1 MKAIASLMLFLWPLH
16 TLLKKKVGA
25 GMNEERLD
33 RISLPKDAGP
43 HGGSNIEWWYF
54 FSFLKGD
61 RGGRYAVMGSFFR
74 VGELEIG
81 KGHYIIH
88 TLIDLNSKKRF
99 NFSSFDSKV
108 KVAMLAIYL
117 PFYLLLHPTDKRI
130 WRLYK
135 KLLKG
140 EIPEPHTMLEAARIN
155 QHPPEL
161 NYGNHKLHF
170 KGEEGASFDVL
181 LQEGTTEIGL
191 EFIPMK
197 PVALIGGDGKPD
209 DLYYYSTTRNSVNGK
224 IKTDVKTENVSGI
237 GWFDHQWGRDYSL
250 AKGSGWDWFG
260 LQLSDGRE
268 LLLNQM
274 SSGKPMANIIEKD
287 GSIRFTRNITF
298 RKIKY
303 WKSLKT
309 NARYPVEWEITIPES
324 GIELLVEAEFPN
336 QEMLIIGP
344 IQAIWEGTCKVTGRE
359 KLADGKSRTLSGRG
373 FMELVG
379 YVK

>member
-1 MKAIASLMLFLWPLH
+1 MSD
-16 TLLKKKVGA
+16 
-25 GMNEERLD
+25 ERLD

-43 HGGSNIEWWYF
+43 HGDSNIEWWYF
-54 FSFLKGD
+54 FSFLNGD
-61 RGGRYAVMGSFFR
+61 RGGRYAVMASFFR
-74 VGELEIG
+74 VGEFEIG

-88 TLIDLNSKKRF
+88 TLIDLDRKKRF

-108 KVAMLAIYL
+108 KLAMLAIYL

-140 EIPEPHTMLEAARIN
+140 EIPAQHTMLEAARIN
-155 QHPPEL
+155 QHPLEL
-161 NYGNHKLHF
+161 IYGSHKLRF
-170 KGEEGASFDVL
+170 KGEEAVGFDAL
-181 LQEGTTEIGL
+181 LKEKNSEIEL
-191 EFIPMK
+191 EFTPIK

-209 DLYYYSTTRNSVNGK
+209 DLYYYSTTRNSVNGI
-224 IKTDVKTENVSGI
+224 IKTDGKTENVSGT

-250 AKGSGWDWFG
+250 VKGSGWDWFG
-260 LQLSDGRE
+260 ILLSDGRE

-274 SSGKPMANIIEKD
+274 SSGKPMANVIEED
-287 GSIRFTRNITF
+287 GSIRFTRNLTF
-298 RKIKY
+298 QKVKY

-309 NARYPVEWEITIPES
+309 NARYPVEWEIRIPDF
-324 GIELLVEAEFPN
+324 GIELNVEAEFPN
-336 QEMLIIGP
+336 QEMPIIGP

-359 KLADGKSRTLSGRG
+359 KHSDGKSRPLSGRG

-379 YVK
+379 YAN

>member
-1 MKAIASLMLFLWPLH
+1 MI
-16 TLLKKKVGA
+16 
-25 GMNEERLD
+25 EERSD

-43 HGGSNIEWWYF
+43 HEDSNIEWWYF
-54 FSFLKGD
+54 FAFLNGD
-61 RGGRYAVMGSFFR
+61 KGGRYAVMASFFR
-74 VGELEIG
+74 VGEFEIG

-88 TLIDLNSKKRF
+88 TLIDLNKKKRF
-99 NFSSFDSKV
+99 NFSSFDSRV
-108 KVAMLAIYL
+108 KLSMLAIYL
-117 PFYLLLHPTDKRI
+117 PFYLLLHPTEKRI

-140 EIPEPHTMLEAARIN
+140 EIPAPHTMLEAGRVN

-161 NYGNHKLHF
+161 TYGDHKLSF
-170 KGEEGASFDVL
+170 KGEEAIGFNAL
-181 LQEGTTEIGL
+181 LAEKHSEIQL
-191 EFIPMK
+191 EFTPMK

-209 DLYYYSTTRNSVNGK
+209 DLYYYSTTRNSVSGTV
-224 IKTDVKTENVSGI
+224 KTDAKTESVSGT

-250 AKGSGWDWFG
+250 VKGSGWDWFG

-274 SSGKPMANIIEKD
+274 SQGKPMANLIDQD
-287 GSIRFTRNITF
+287 GRIHFTRNITF
-298 RKIKY
+298 QKVKY

-309 NARYPVEWEITIPES
+309 NARYPVEWEIGIPEF
-324 GIELLVEAEFPN
+324 GIELNIEAAFPN

-344 IQAIWEGTCKVTGRE
+344 IQAIWEGVCKVTGSE
-359 KLADGKSRTLSGRG
+359 KLVDGKNRALAGKG

-379 YVK
+379 YAN